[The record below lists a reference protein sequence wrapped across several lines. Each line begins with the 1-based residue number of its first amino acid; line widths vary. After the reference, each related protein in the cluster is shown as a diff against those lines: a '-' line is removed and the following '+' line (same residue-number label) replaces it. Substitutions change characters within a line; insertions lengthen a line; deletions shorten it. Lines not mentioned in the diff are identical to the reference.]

1 MGELINNRVICID
14 DDQSILDAYEISM
27 LSAEEWEA
35 DALEGLDGLDLLSPQ
50 PEYTSS
56 RFELSFANQGR
67 QGWELIQASCDKGA
81 PYAVA
86 FIDIRMPPGWDGLKT
101 AQEIRKIDPDIYIVF
116 VTAYSDYTPDQI
128 QAAMNYDAFLLKKP
142 FDADVIRQL
151 ARTLCISWDRDY
163 QKHKLE
169 MELYS
174 YSNAADAVI
183 TIDDEWL
190 IQGFN
195 PAAEKLFG
203 YRKEELVQ
211 QEIGRLL
218 KPEEEVGYQQA
229 FLHYAESGGEQRR
242 LLLEP
247 KELVGCT
254 QGGEEVPL
262 EVSVNPINL
271 KERTHW
277 IMVFRDIRKRKKLD
291 EMRELFISTVNHE
304 LRTPL
309 TSIQGALGIVL
320 KRANDGKSGLKS
332 QEIKLLDIAGQNA
345 ERLRKLISDVMDVEQ
360 ISSGKMRYNM
370 GRYRVGPLLERSIAQ
385 MEGYAINFGVHL
397 RLDMERLD
405 WGRVI
410 MVDADRFLQLIAN
423 LLSNAIKFTPD
434 GGEVVLRLLKEE
446 HQLLFLV
453 QDQGP
458 GVSPEIRDNLFEKFV
473 HYYPPFGRKIEGT
486 GLGLAISREIA
497 HQFHGEVEYL
507 EDATAY
513 GVERGAVFVVSLP
526 IYLSDDRTGEAAD
539 GAKPQGRE
547 EGAAVLEKQ
556 SHTPNILHLDE
567 DAEFAEVVHQALSPL
582 GKVVMVHTL
591 EDAKE
596 YLRVDHYD
604 LVLMDLWTGSG
615 TSMDLLPLIQAQ
627 ADPALVLLLSGYEVP
642 EGIAAKVDRVLSK
655 ENLDGD
661 HLLKVVDGMVQQRAN
676 FWDREIDE
684 WQEAPL

>member
-385 MEGYAINFGVHL
+385 MEGYAINFGVRL
-397 RLDMERLD
+397 RLDMERMD
-405 WGRVI
+405 WSRVI

>member
-14 DDQSILDAYEISM
+14 DVQSILDAYEISM

-218 KPEEEVGYQQA
+218 KPEEEVSYQQA

-385 MEGYAINFGVHL
+385 MEGYAINFGVRL
-397 RLDMERLD
+397 RLDMERMD
-405 WGRVI
+405 WSRVI

>member
-1 MGELINNRVICID
+1 
-14 DDQSILDAYEISM
+14 
-27 LSAEEWEA
+27 
-35 DALEGLDGLDLLSPQ
+35 
-50 PEYTSS
+50 
-56 RFELSFANQGR
+56 
-67 QGWELIQASCDKGA
+67 
-81 PYAVA
+81 
-86 FIDIRMPPGWDGLKT
+86 
-101 AQEIRKIDPDIYIVF
+101 
-116 VTAYSDYTPDQI
+116 
-128 QAAMNYDAFLLKKP
+128 
-142 FDADVIRQL
+142 
-151 ARTLCISWDRDY
+151 
-163 QKHKLE
+163 
-169 MELYS
+169 
-174 YSNAADAVI
+174 
-183 TIDDEWL
+183 
-190 IQGFN
+190 
-195 PAAEKLFG
+195 
-203 YRKEELVQ
+203 
-211 QEIGRLL
+211 
-218 KPEEEVGYQQA
+218 
-229 FLHYAESGGEQRR
+229 
-242 LLLEP
+242 
-247 KELVGCT
+247 
-254 QGGEEVPL
+254 
-262 EVSVNPINL
+262 
-271 KERTHW
+271 
-277 IMVFRDIRKRKKLD
+277 MVFRDIRKRKKLD

-385 MEGYAINFGVHL
+385 MEGYAMNFGVHL

-405 WGRVI
+405 WSRVI
-410 MVDADRFLQLIAN
+410 MVDADRLLQLIAN

>member
-163 QKHKLE
+163 QKRKLE

-190 IQGFN
+190 IQEFN

-203 YRKEELVQ
+203 YRKEELAQ
-211 QEIGRLL
+211 QEVGRLL
-218 KPEEEVGYQQA
+218 KPEDEVGYQQA
-229 FLHYAESGGEQRR
+229 FLHYAESGGELRK

-247 KELVGCT
+247 KELVGCA
-254 QGGEEVPL
+254 QGGEEIPL

-271 KERTHW
+271 KERIHW

-385 MEGYAINFGVHL
+385 MEGYAINFGVRL
-397 RLDMERLD
+397 RLDMERMD
-405 WGRVI
+405 WSRVI

>member
-1 MGELINNRVICID
+1 
-14 DDQSILDAYEISM
+14 
-27 LSAEEWEA
+27 
-35 DALEGLDGLDLLSPQ
+35 
-50 PEYTSS
+50 
-56 RFELSFANQGR
+56 
-67 QGWELIQASCDKGA
+67 
-81 PYAVA
+81 
-86 FIDIRMPPGWDGLKT
+86 
-101 AQEIRKIDPDIYIVF
+101 
-116 VTAYSDYTPDQI
+116 
-128 QAAMNYDAFLLKKP
+128 
-142 FDADVIRQL
+142 
-151 ARTLCISWDRDY
+151 
-163 QKHKLE
+163 

-385 MEGYAINFGVHL
+385 MEGYAINFGVRL
-397 RLDMERLD
+397 RLDMERMD
-405 WGRVI
+405 WSRVI

>member
-271 KERTHW
+271 KERIHW

-385 MEGYAINFGVHL
+385 MEGYAINFGVRL
-397 RLDMERLD
+397 RLDMERMD
-405 WGRVI
+405 WSRVI

-526 IYLSDDRTGEAAD
+526 IYLSGDQAAAD
-539 GAKPQGRE
+539 AKLQKRE
-547 EGAAVLEKQ
+547 ESDADLEQ
-556 SHTPNILHLDE
+556 QNHTPTVLHLDG

-655 ENLDGD
+655 ENLDCD
-661 HLLKVVDGMVQQRAN
+661 YLLKVVDGMVQQRAN

>member
-1 MGELINNRVICID
+1 
-14 DDQSILDAYEISM
+14 M

-218 KPEEEVGYQQA
+218 KPEEEVSYQQA

-385 MEGYAINFGVHL
+385 MEGYAINFGVRL
-397 RLDMERLD
+397 RLDMERMD
-405 WGRVI
+405 WSRVI